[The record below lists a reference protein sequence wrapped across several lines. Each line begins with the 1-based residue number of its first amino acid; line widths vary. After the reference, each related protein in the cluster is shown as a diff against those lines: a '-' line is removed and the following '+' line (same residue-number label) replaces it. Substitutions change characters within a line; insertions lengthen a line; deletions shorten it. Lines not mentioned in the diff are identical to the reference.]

1 MLLSSGWTI
10 DQVLELSWP
19 QIELSARCIYRHQ
32 MNMINSV
39 MEPIAASFGSKEA
52 QKSVAKKSKQQ
63 KNLTP
68 EQKDSL
74 RLQKLKQLGFEV

>member
-1 MLLSSGWTI
+1 
-10 DQVLELSWP
+10 
-19 QIELSARCIYRHQ
+19 